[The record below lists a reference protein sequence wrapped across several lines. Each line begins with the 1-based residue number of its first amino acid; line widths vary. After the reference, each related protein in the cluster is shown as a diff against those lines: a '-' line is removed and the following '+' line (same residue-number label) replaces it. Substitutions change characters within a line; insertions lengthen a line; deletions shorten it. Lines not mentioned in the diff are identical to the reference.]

1 VIGIPTALLLGVVLL
16 LLLLLMAARGSA
28 AARESSSAPDLP
40 LLDDEAGLDACP
52 AEFVSRIFSSDD
64 WEFVSNTRSRQL
76 QELFR
81 RERKLV
87 ALVWV
92 HQTSIAIRRIMREHT
107 QATRQSHDLHFATET
122 RLVLLYA
129 ELMLICGMLFLTI
142 QAAGP
147 QRVRGLAAYA
157 GTLSGRLAQ
166 AQQNF
171 KTVATGR
178 EFHGAGSS

>member
-1 VIGIPTALLLGVVLL
+1 VIGVPTALLLGTVLL

-28 AARESSSAPDLP
+28 VARELSSRSDTPP
-40 LLDDEAGLDACP
+40 FEEEAGLDLCP
-52 AEFVSRIFSSDD
+52 AEFVSRIFCPDD
-64 WEFVSNTRSRQL
+64 WEFVSSTRSRQL
-76 QELFR
+76 QVLFR

-107 QATRQSHDLHFATET
+107 EATRQSHDLQFATET
-122 RLVLLYA
+122 KLVLLYA
-129 ELMLICGMLFLTI
+129 ELMLICGMLFLAI

-147 QRVRGLAAYA
+147 QRVRGLAVYA
-157 GTLSGRLAQ
+157 GALSGRLAQ

-171 KTVATGR
+171 KTVTTGR
-178 EFHGAGSS
+178 QFHGAGSS

>member
-1 VIGIPTALLLGVVLL
+1 MIGIPTALLLGVVLL

-28 AARESSSAPDLP
+28 AAREVSSRSDTHLFEE
-40 LLDDEAGLDACP
+40 EAGLDLCP
-52 AEFVSRIFSSDD
+52 AEFVSRIFCPDD
-64 WEFVSNTRSRQL
+64 WEFVSDTRSRQL

-129 ELMLICGMLFLTI
+129 ELMLICGMLFLAI

-147 QRVRGLAAYA
+147 QRVRGLAVYA
-157 GTLSGRLAQ
+157 GALSGRLAQ
-166 AQQNF
+166 AQHDF
-171 KTVATGR
+171 KTVTTGR

>member
-1 VIGIPTALLLGVVLL
+1 VIGIPTALLLGTVLL

-28 AARESSSAPDLP
+28 AAREVSSRSDAPLFEE
-40 LLDDEAGLDACP
+40 EAGLDLCP
-52 AEFVSRIFSSDD
+52 AEFVTRIFCPDD
-64 WEFVSNTRSRQL
+64 LEFVSNTGSRPL

-107 QATRQSHDLHFATET
+107 QAARQSHDLHFLTET
-122 RLVLLYA
+122 KLVLLYA
-129 ELMLICGMLFLTI
+129 ELMLICGMLSLAI

-147 QRVRGLAAYA
+147 QRVRGLAVYA
-157 GTLSGRLAQ
+157 GALSGRLAQ

-171 KTVATGR
+171 KTVTTGR
-178 EFHGAGSS
+178 QFHGAGSS